1 VFSSH
6 PRLNADLGA
15 KMALACTETPVRS
28 RSSDWRRADGGWPF
42 VELLAADFKV
52 ERRQNPRWKVPGT
65 ASLLG
70 LGNSLG
76 TLVELDELDGAPWWI
91 GGNADAPLPA
101 GTRVSV
107 GFSDPSARPAEG
119 LVMRCERKGSSY
131 RIAVKFAAA
140 AA

>member
-1 VFSSH
+1 MFSSH

-52 ERRQNPRWKVPGT
+52 DRRQNPRWKVPGT

-119 LVMRCERKGSSY
+119 LVMRCERKGSCY